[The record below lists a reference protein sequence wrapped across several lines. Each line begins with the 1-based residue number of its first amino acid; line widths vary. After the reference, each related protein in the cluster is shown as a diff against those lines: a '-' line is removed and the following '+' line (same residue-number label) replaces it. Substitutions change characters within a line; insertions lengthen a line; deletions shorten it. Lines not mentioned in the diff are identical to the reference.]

1 LSLALVSNR
10 VHRKKGDDTP
20 LTIRFEPRD
29 GIFVGDFDANERMI
43 LPPVSAGDFAL
54 GT

>member
-29 GIFVGDFDANERMI
+29 GIFAGDFDANQGE
-43 LPPVSAGDFAL
+43 
-54 GT
+54 